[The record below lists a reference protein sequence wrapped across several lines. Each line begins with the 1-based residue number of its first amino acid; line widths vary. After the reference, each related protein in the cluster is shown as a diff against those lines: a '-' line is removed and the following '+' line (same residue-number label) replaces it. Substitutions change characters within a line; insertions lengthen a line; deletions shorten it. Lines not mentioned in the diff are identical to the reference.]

1 MREEKG
7 VIAVVWKKSGSRWR
21 YAVLQ
26 RNKNWEG
33 WELPKGHMEGTPR
46 ETLEM
51 ELREETGI
59 EDDDIQQ
66 VEDLDRSMSWRFEDG
81 DETVKKEYDCFSV
94 RVSGGTGLDTS
105 GNPHNEH
112 SQALFLRFE
121 DTHSLLTYD
130 NQKELLE
137 LVHNREPPN

>member
-7 VIAVVWKKSGSRWR
+7 VIAVVWKKSGSKWR

-26 RNKNWEG
+26 RDRNWEG

-51 ELREETGI
+51 ELREEAGI
-59 EDDDIQQ
+59 TDGDIQE
-66 VEDLDRSMSWRFEDG
+66 VEDLNRKMSWSFQDG

-94 RVSGGTGLDTS
+94 RVSGDTS
-105 GNPHNEH
+105 LDATENPHDEH

-121 DTHSLLTYD
+121 DAYSLLTYD

-137 LVHNREPPN
+137 YVHSERPPN

>member
-1 MREEKG
+1 MREERG
-7 VIAVVWKKSGSRWR
+7 VIAVVWKKSGSKWR

-26 RNKNWEG
+26 RDKNWEG

-59 EDDDIQQ
+59 TNDDIQE
-66 VEDLDRSMSWRFEDG
+66 VEDLDRKMSWSFEDA
-81 DETVKKEYDCFSV
+81 DETVEKEYDCFSV
-94 RVSGGTGLDTS
+94 RVSGDTGLDTT
-105 GNPHNEH
+105 GNPHDEH

-121 DTHSLLTYD
+121 DACSLLTYD
-130 NQKELLE
+130 NQKELLKY
-137 LVHNREPPN
+137 VHNRAPPN